1 MRMTLNSSPRF
12 ISLLLRWSALSAC
25 LASAASG
32 AQPAHSSRPNVVVV
46 LLDDLGWTDFGGMGS
61 TFYETPNIDRL
72 AAQGMK
78 FSQAYSAANV
88 CSPTRASLLTGKYP
102 ARLHITDFIPGRPRP
117 HAKLAMPDWTKYL
130 PLEEWTLAEALREAG
145 YATAAIGKWHLGGAG
160 FSPDKQGFDRA
171 IGTEFGT
178 PASYFSPYRM
188 STLPDGEPGEY
199 LTDRESLE
207 AVRFIEANKDRPFF
221 LYLPHHAVH
230 TPIQARKELVE
241 KYRRKV
247 VPGAAHSH
255 PTYAAMIDSV
265 DQSVGRVL
273 AKLDELHLAEKTVVI
288 VTSDNGGL
296 LAMTKNTPLRAGKG
310 SAYEG
315 GVRVPL
321 LIRAPGIVS
330 PATTCDVPVMTGDL
344 YPTILALAG
353 ASPKPRQIVDGESLE
368 PLLRQRGTLRRD
380 AIYWHYPHYHGQ
392 GATPYG
398 AIRSGDWRLIEFYD
412 DGRLELYNLRQDIGE
427 TTNLARSHAAVV
439 ESLKRK
445 LAAWRREVGAQMPT
459 PNPDYDPARDAK
471 WDPYGKGKSDK

>member
-1 MRMTLNSSPRF
+1 MMKLCQRYRAVLAALTA
-12 ISLLLRWSALSAC
+12 LLLAVA
-25 LASAASG
+25 G
-32 AQPAHSSRPNVVVV
+32 AQAAHASRPNFVVI
-46 LLDDLGWTDFGGMGS
+46 LLDDLGWTDFGCMGS

-78 FSQAYSAANV
+78 FSQAYAACNV

-117 HAKLAMPDWTKYL
+117 HAKLTMPDWTKHL
-130 PLEEWTLAEALREAG
+130 PLEEWTLAEALRESG
-145 YATAAIGKWHLGGAG
+145 YATASIGKWHLGDAE
-160 FSPDKQGFDRA
+160 FFPDKQGFDRA
-171 IGTEFGT
+171 IGGTESGAA
-178 PASYFSPYRM
+178 PSYFSPYRI

-207 AVRFIEANKDRPFF
+207 AIRFNETNKDLPFF
-221 LYLPHHAVH
+221 LYLAHHAVH
-230 TPIQARKELVE
+230 TPIQARKELIE

-247 VPGAAHSH
+247 VPGATHTHA
-255 PTYAAMIDSV
+255 TYAAMIESV

-273 AKLDELHLAEKTVVI
+273 AKLDELHLAERTIVI
-288 VTSDNGGL
+288 LTSDNGGL
-296 LAMTKNTPLRAGKG
+296 LAFTKNTPLRVGKG

-321 LIRAPGIVS
+321 IIRAPGIVAPGS
-330 PATTCDVPVMTGDL
+330 ACDMPVITCDF

-353 ASPKPRQIVDGESLE
+353 VSPKPKQIVDGESLE
-368 PLLRQRGTLRRD
+368 PLLRQTGALRRD

-412 DGRLELYNLRQDIGE
+412 PGRLELYNVKQDIGE
-427 TTNLARSHAAVV
+427 STNVARSHPEIA
-439 ESLKRK
+439 ETLKRK
-445 LAAWRREVGAQMPT
+445 LADWRREVGAQMPS
-459 PNPDYDPARDAK
+459 PNPNYDAEKDAK
-471 WDPYGKGKSDK
+471 WDPYGKGKTFSDK